1 MPEPSGRRASSSS
14 ITEKRYASLQGD
26 TESQGASLEAE
37 RLTAQRGHAT
47 LFADVSLAVRGGS
60 ALVVTGRNGS
70 GKTTLLRMLAGLTAP
85 VAGEIRWRRSVT
97 RPFDVRLRAA
107 VAFNGHL
114 PALKDELTA
123 EENLAQWVSL
133 GDRPPAS
140 AAIRDALAAVALERR
155 RSLPVRL
162 LSQGQRRRIG
172 LARLRLSRRPLWILD
187 EPLTAL
193 DDEGVDVL
201 HGLLETHLAGGGICV
216 AASHQPLPI
225 ARERQQ
231 SLRLDA
237 DVSVL
242 AGSAIQ

>member
-1 MPEPSGRRASSSS
+1 MPESSGRRAFPSP
-14 ITEKRYASLQGD
+14 ITEKQD
-26 TESQGASLEAE
+26 ASLEGD
-37 RLTAQRGHAT
+37 RLCAQRGHAT
-47 LFADVSLAVRGGS
+47 LFADISFGVLAGS

-85 VAGEIRWRRSVT
+85 AAGEIRWRRSVT
-97 RPFDVRLRAA
+97 RPCDARLRAA

-123 EENLAQWVSL
+123 EENLAQWISL

-172 LARLRLSRRPLWILD
+172 LARLHLSRRPLWILD

-193 DDEGVDVL
+193 DVTAIEGFAAL
-201 HGLLETHLAGGGICV
+201 TGEHLARGGMAV
-216 AASHQPLPI
+216 VTSHQPLP
-225 ARERQQ
+225 
-231 SLRLDA
+231 
-237 DVSVL
+237 L
-242 AGSAIQ
+242 AGAQEVVL

>member
-1 MPEPSGRRASSSS
+1 M
-14 ITEKRYASLQGD
+14 TEKQA
-26 TESQGASLEAE
+26 ASLEGE
-37 RLTAQRGHAT
+37 RLCAQRGHAT
-47 LFADVSLAVRGGS
+47 LFAEVSFAVRDGS

-85 VAGEIRWRRSVT
+85 AAGEIRWRRSVT
-97 RPFDVRLRAA
+97 RPFDARLRAA

-133 GDRPPAS
+133 GDRPPPS
-140 AAIRDALAAVALERR
+140 KAIRDALAAVALERR

-193 DDEGVDVL
+193 DGEGIDVL
-201 HGLLETHLAGGGICV
+201 RGLLDAHLEGGGICV
-216 AASHQPLPI
+216 AASHQALPI
-225 ARERQQ
+225 AAERQQ
-231 SLRLDA
+231 SLRLDPDGGA
-237 DVSVL
+237 P
-242 AGSAIQ
+242 AGSFIQ

>member
-1 MPEPSGRRASSSS
+1 MPEPSGRRTFPSPIA
-14 ITEKRYASLQGD
+14 EKQA
-26 TESQGASLEAE
+26 ASLEGE
-37 RLTAQRGHAT
+37 RLCAQRGHAT
-47 LFADVSLAVRGGS
+47 LFAEVSFVVRDGA

-85 VAGEIRWRRSVT
+85 AAGEIRWRHSVT
-97 RPFDVRLRAA
+97 RPFDARLRAV

-133 GDRPPAS
+133 GDRSPAS

-172 LARLRLSRRPLWILD
+172 LARLHLSRRPLWILD

-193 DDEGVDVL
+193 DDEGIDAL
-201 HGLLETHLAGGGICV
+201 RDLLDTHLEGGGICV

-225 ARERQQ
+225 ALERQQ
-231 SLRLDA
+231 SLKLEA
-237 DVSVL
+237 DESAI

>member
-1 MPEPSGRRASSSS
+1 MPEPSGRRAFASPT
-14 ITEKRYASLQGD
+14 TEKQA
-26 TESQGASLEAE
+26 TSLEGD
-37 RLTAQRGHAT
+37 RLCAQRGPAT
-47 LFADVSLAVRGGS
+47 LFAEVSFAVRDGS

-85 VAGEIRWRRSVT
+85 AAGEIRWRRSVA

-123 EENLAQWVSL
+123 EENLAEWISL
-133 GDRPPAS
+133 GDRPPAPV
-140 AAIRDALAAVALERR
+140 AIRDALAAVALERSR
-155 RSLPVRL
+155 ALPVRL

-193 DDEGVDVL
+193 DGEGIDVL
-201 HGLLETHLAGGGICV
+201 RGLLDTHLEGGGVCV

-225 ARERQQ
+225 ATERQQ
-231 SLRLDA
+231 SLRLEADA
-237 DVSVL
+237 SAF
-242 AGSAIQ
+242 AGSAMQ

>member
-1 MPEPSGRRASSSS
+1 MPEPSGRRAFAAS
-14 ITEKRYASLQGD
+14 IPEKQAPALEGD
-26 TESQGASLEAE
+26 
-37 RLTAQRGHAT
+37 RLCAQRGHAT
-47 LFADVSLAVRGGS
+47 LFAAISFAVRDGS

-85 VAGEIRWRRSVT
+85 AAGEIRWRGFVA
-97 RPFDVRLRAA
+97 RPFDARLRAA

-123 EENLAQWVSL
+123 EENLAQWMSL
-133 GDRPPAS
+133 SEPRPT
-140 AAIRDALAAVALERR
+140 AAVIRDALAAVALERR

-193 DDEGVDVL
+193 DGEAADVL
-201 HGLLETHLAGGGICV
+201 RGLLEAHLESGGICV
-216 AASHQPLPI
+216 AASHQPLPV
-225 ARERQQ
+225 ALERQQ
-231 SLRLDA
+231 SLRLESDA
-237 DVSVL
+237 NAL
-242 AGSAIQ
+242 AASGVR

>member
-1 MPEPSGRRASSSS
+1 MPEPSGCRAFPAP
-14 ITEKRYASLQGD
+14 IAEAAALEGD
-26 TESQGASLEAE
+26 
-37 RLTAQRGHAT
+37 RLCAQRGHAT
-47 LFADVSLAVRGGS
+47 LFAEISFAVRDGS

-85 VAGEIRWRRSVT
+85 ALGKIRWRGCVT
-97 RPFDVRLRAA
+97 RPFDARLRAV

-123 EENLAQWVSL
+123 EENLAQWISL
-133 GDRPPAS
+133 GDRRPSPV
-140 AAIRDALAAVALERR
+140 AIREALAAVALERR

-193 DDEGVDVL
+193 DGEGVDVL
-201 HGLLETHLAGGGICV
+201 SGLLDTHLEGGGICV
-216 AASHQPLPI
+216 AASHQPLPV
-225 ARERQQ
+225 APERQQ
-231 SLRLDA
+231 PLRLEA
-237 DVSVL
+237 DMNERPVSGVR
-242 AGSAIQ
+242 